1 MPMEIIL
8 AQAKRTTALAM
19 VMLALFLPL
28 TSAADTLDLD
38 AYKGKVIYLDF
49 WASWC
54 APCRESFPWMD
65 IEQELYSGRGLVVI
79 GLNLDQDR
87 AAADRFVTALKPHFK
102 IGFDPQGVMAEKF
115 GITGM
120 PSTLLIDRHGKV
132 RFTHIGFKPQDKQ
145 SLDAEV
151 RTLLDEQ

>member
-1 MPMEIIL
+1 MFP
-8 AQAKRTTALAM
+8 
-19 VMLALFLPL
+19 LFSPL
-28 TSAADTLDLD
+28 TSAAETLDLD

-65 IEQELYSGRGLVVI
+65 IEQELYGGRGLVVI
-79 GLNLDQDR
+79 GLNLDQER
-87 AAADRFVTALKPHFK
+87 SAADRFITALKPHFK
-102 IGFDPQGVMAEKF
+102 IDFDPQGFMAEKF
-115 GITGM
+115 SITGM
-120 PSTLLIDRHGKV
+120 PSTVLIDRHGKV

-145 SLDAEV
+145 ALDAEV